1 MKDRNVRLSIIWAF
15 VISWIGITP
24 SLLKSYD
31 IYYPPILDGLVMLQ
45 YFGALIAA
53 LIFVYK
59 DSGKSGIKSLFSK
72 FIKVKAASWIILLVV
87 FLPVIISLLST
98 LIGFELSDNI
108 WPEKWTVQEI
118 LGRFMAAIVLQL
130 LLNTE
135 EFVWRGVVFD
145 AWLKKYGYLKACAV
159 LAVVWW
165 AFHLPMFLRN
175 GGHEAGQ
182 ELLPFT
188 VMVISM
194 TFVMGW
200 LYKHTLGSL
209 FYVHLFHQL
218 LNSTS
223 ESLPLFPQLNGGI
236 KEPVYVFIA
245 IIVILGLL
253 AFADEYRRHKASGSV

>member
-1 MKDRNVRLSIIWAF
+1 MKDRNVRLAIIWAF
-15 VISWIGITP
+15 IISWIGITP
-24 SLLKSYD
+24 SLLKSYN
-31 IYYPPILDGLVMLQ
+31 IYYPPALDGLVVLQ

-53 LIFVYK
+53 LILVYK
-59 DSGKSGIKSLFSK
+59 DSGISGIKRLFSK
-72 FIKVKAASWIILLVV
+72 FTQVKAAPWLILAVI
-87 FLPVIISLLST
+87 FLPWLLSLLST
-98 LIGFELSDNI
+98 FVGFQLSDSV
-108 WPEKWTVQEI
+108 WPEKWTAEVVFS
-118 LGRFMAAIVLQL
+118 RFAAAIVLQL

-145 AWLKKYGYLKACAV
+145 SWLKKYGYLKACLI

-188 VMVISM
+188 IMVVSM

-209 FYVHLFHQL
+209 LYVHLFHQL
-218 LNSTS
+218 FNSVS

-236 KEPVYVFIA
+236 KEPFYVFIGLTA
-245 IIVILGLL
+245 TLGLI
-253 AFADEYRRHKASGSV
+253 AVFYEFKRRKIELQ